1 MVINIL
7 RQEINNLEAPK
18 MKNGQDLLLRFCP
31 SMFFGPTT
39 ENPSIQVSLL
49 CMAVQVCIPD
59 LSRGI
64 IQMKELLP

>member
-1 MVINIL
+1 MSGEKPCLDFSKNMVINIL

-39 ENPSIQVSLL
+39 ENPSASKGKYHIENE
-49 CMAVQVCIPD
+49 IP
-59 LSRGI
+59 
-64 IQMKELLP
+64 